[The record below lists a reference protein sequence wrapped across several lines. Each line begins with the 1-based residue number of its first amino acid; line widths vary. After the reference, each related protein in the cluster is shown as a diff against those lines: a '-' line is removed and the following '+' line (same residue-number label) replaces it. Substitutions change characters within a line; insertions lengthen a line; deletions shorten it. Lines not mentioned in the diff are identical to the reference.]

1 MNFKHIRNLCLSF
14 PEVTEE
20 VKWRQDRYFSVENQ
34 PFCVTDSDT
43 DGGASFKVPEQ
54 EFEAMIAREGI
65 IPAPY
70 MDREFWVMV
79 LDFSWLTDDE
89 WTHYI
94 HQSYELVKA
103 LLPKKN
109 IEHH

>member
-1 MNFKHIRNLCLSF
+1 MKIICTSWRRLQTIPSMNFKNIRNLCLSF

-20 VKWRQDRYFSVENQ
+20 VKWRQDRYFSVNNR
-34 PFCVTDSDT
+34 PFCGTDSDT
-43 DGGASFKVPEQ
+43 DGGALFKVPEQ
-54 EFEAMIAREGI
+54 EFESMIAREGI

-89 WTHYI
+89 WAFYI
-94 HQSYELVKA
+94 T
-103 LLPKKN
+103 N
-109 IEHH
+109 